1 MVLQRNHLN
10 PIWGWAEADEPITVS
25 IAGQSHKTKA
35 DEKGHWEVTLDPM
48 VASAKPKTLSVKGKS
63 SSLSYAN
70 VLVGEVW
77 LCSGQSNMGWAVNS
91 SDDSDLEI
99 MTANFPELR
108 VISIPQVGT
117 QEPQGD
123 FNGQWEATTPE
134 VAKNFSAVG
143 YFFGRRLHQAPG
155 SRRSDRQRLGW
166 VGLRSLD
173 PSRPSQCYRR
183 DKPYMDLWRKTE
195 ANYDPKA
202 EQEKYEKQKSRWT
215 VQVKKAGGRKT
226 SPSSRPQRNPM
237 TGQHR
242 PTNLYNGVL
251 KPIIGYGIKRHLVP
265 R

>member
-1 MVLQRNHLN
+1 MKPIPLLSSFALFFSSIAFAELRTPSIIGENMVLQRNHLN
-10 PIWGWAEADEPITVS
+10 PIWGWAEADETITVS

-91 SDDSDLEI
+91 SDESDLEI
-99 MTANFPELR
+99 MTANYSELR
-108 VISIPQVGT
+108 LISIPQVGT

-143 YFFGRRLHQAPG
+143 YFSEEDFTRH
-155 SRRSDRQRLGW
+155 SRF
-166 VGLRSLD
+166 
-173 PSRPSQCYRR
+173 PS
-183 DKPYMDLWRKTE
+183 
-195 ANYDPKA
+195 
-202 EQEKYEKQKSRWT
+202 
-215 VQVKKAGGRKT
+215 V
-226 SPSSRPQRNPM
+226 
-237 TGQHR
+237 
-242 PTNLYNGVL
+242 
-251 KPIIGYGIKRHLVP
+251 
-265 R
+265 